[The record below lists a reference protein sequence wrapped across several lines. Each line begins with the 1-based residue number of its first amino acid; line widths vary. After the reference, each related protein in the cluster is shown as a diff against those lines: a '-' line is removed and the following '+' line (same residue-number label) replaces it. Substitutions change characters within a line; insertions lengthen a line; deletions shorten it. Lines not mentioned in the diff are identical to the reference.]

1 MFKLPAR
8 PSPRA
13 EIHELADF
21 AELMACAYGVV
32 SAREI
37 TAFLG
42 REGES
47 EPNIGC
53 EDIDDQNADD
63 VDEVMDEIERRG
75 RACRGGYPFW
85 LNKVGSV
92 VRYTGSEDSTQ
103 AILYRYLLLATRLN
117 MKKSRTYAE
126 VDGTLLFEDVSAWVL
141 RLYLGGDR
149 AKSMVFG
156 TAAGSGDFG
165 GRVHALCSD
174 LGEARGFRSIDDAQ
188 VNANDDKLDV
198 VGWIPFAD
206 KTAAQIVVFGQC
218 KTGTSW
224 TEGLCQLQPDAFIK
238 TWVDG
243 HFLLDPMRAFFV
255 TEAVNRARWGS
266 YAAKGG
272 LLFDRCRLVDCCSS
286 IDANLIER
294 MRAWGSAAMEAAR
307 KDL

>member
-1 MFKLPAR
+1 MAEPRSGAFRSDGVFRLPAR

-13 EIHELADF
+13 GIHELADF
-21 AELMACAYGVV
+21 AELLACANGFA

-63 VDEVMDEIERRG
+63 VDEVMDEIERREH
-75 RACRGGYPFW
+75 ACRQGYPFG

-92 VRYTGSEDSTQ
+92 VRYTGSEDSSP

-117 MKKSRTYAE
+117 MTKSRMHAE
-126 VDGTLLFEDVSAWVL
+126 IDGALLFEDVSAWAL
-141 RLYLGGDR
+141 RLYLGGGR
-149 AKSMVFG
+149 AMSSVFG
-156 TAAGSGDFG
+156 TAAGRSDFG
-165 GRVHALCSD
+165 GKVHDLCRD
-174 LGEARGFRSIDDAQ
+174 LGEARGFRSCDDAQ

-206 KTAAQIVVFGQC
+206 QMAAQIIVFGQC

-224 TEGLCQLQPDAFIK
+224 SEGLCQL
-238 TWVDG
+238 
-243 HFLLDPMRAFFV
+243 
-255 TEAVNRARWGS
+255 
-266 YAAKGG
+266 
-272 LLFDRCRLVDCCSS
+272 
-286 IDANLIER
+286 
-294 MRAWGSAAMEAAR
+294 
-307 KDL
+307 